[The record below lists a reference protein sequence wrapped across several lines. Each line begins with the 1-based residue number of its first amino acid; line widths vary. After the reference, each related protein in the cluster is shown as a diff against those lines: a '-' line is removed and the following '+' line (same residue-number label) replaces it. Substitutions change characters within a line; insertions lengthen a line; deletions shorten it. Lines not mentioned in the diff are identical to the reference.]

1 MINNYYVVL
10 RKFLKVR
17 KRIPF
22 ILNSET
28 ALLMLQF
35 ILDET
40 KEGNV
45 SLDDATKKVIITKEA
60 FNEILDDFCHDGF
73 ITISENKIIVSRDQ
87 RIKIARKAIEL
98 GADFERI
105 SKPLEWLEFE
115 ELVALVFRENGYNTK
130 CRYRF
135 MAEGRRWEIDVL
147 ATSYPYV
154 ICTECKHYTSGM
166 GNSVA
171 RKIIETHIEKTQV
184 LSKHIAELAQKIGIH
199 KWKKA
204 LVIPITL
211 TLSATKMNIYRR
223 VPSVSVYMLPSFL
236 SEFPGYIE
244 RMTTYPVQ
252 IPDYK
257 PKPKQ
262 IKLR

>member
-1 MINNYYVVL
+1 
-10 RKFLKVR
+10 
-17 KRIPF
+17 
-22 ILNSET
+22 
-28 ALLMLQF
+28 MLQF

-45 SLDDATKKVIITKEA
+45 NLDDATKKVIIIKEA
-60 FNEILDDFCHDGF
+60 FNEILNDFYQDGL

-98 GADFERI
+98 GADFERT
-105 SKPLEWLEFE
+105 SKSLEWLEFE
-115 ELVALVFRENGYNTK
+115 ELVAFVFRENGYNTQ
-130 CRYRF
+130 CRHRF
-135 MAEGRRWEIDVL
+135 MAEGRRWEIDVI

-154 ICTECKHYTSGM
+154 ICAECKHYTFGI
-166 GNSVA
+166 GNSTA

-204 LVIPITL
+204 VIIPMAV

-223 VPSVSVYMLPSFL
+223 SPSVSVYTLPSFL

-244 RMTTYPVQ
+244 RMTIYPVQ
-252 IPDYK
+252 IPEYI

>member
-1 MINNYYVVL
+1 
-10 RKFLKVR
+10 
-17 KRIPF
+17 
-22 ILNSET
+22 
-28 ALLMLQF
+28 MLQF

-45 SLDDATKKVIITKEA
+45 DLEDAQKQVIITKDA
-60 FNEILDDFCHDGF
+60 FNTILNYFRCNGL
-73 ITISENKIIVSRDQ
+73 IEISENKVIASRDQ
-87 RIKIARKAIEL
+87 RIKLAKKGIEL
-98 GADFERI
+98 GADFEKI
-105 SKPLEWLEFE
+105 SKSLEWLEFE

-130 CRYRF
+130 SRYRF
-135 MAEGRRWEIDVL
+135 RAEGRRWEIDVL

-154 ICTECKHYTSGM
+154 ICAECKHYTSAI
-166 GNSVA
+166 GNSTA

-184 LSKHIAELAQKIGIH
+184 LSINITKIAEKIGIH
-199 KWKKA
+199 KWRNA
-204 LVIPITL
+204 VVIPMAL

-223 VPSVSVYMLPSFL
+223 VPSVSVYSLPSFL
-236 SEFPGYIE
+236 SEFPGYLE
-244 RMTTYPVQ
+244 RMNHYPVK